1 MIKHINE
8 NSCPTTLIM
17 INILLMYM
25 YGIFQTVH
33 QGKATLNNLTCKWN
47 FQLFTYF
54 KKECFIGA
62 I

>member
-1 MIKHINE
+1 MIKTNE
-8 NSCPTTLIM
+8 NSCQPTLIM
-17 INILLMYM
+17 INILLIYI
-25 YGIFQTVH
+25 YGTFQTVH

-54 KKECFIGA
+54 KKKYFIGA